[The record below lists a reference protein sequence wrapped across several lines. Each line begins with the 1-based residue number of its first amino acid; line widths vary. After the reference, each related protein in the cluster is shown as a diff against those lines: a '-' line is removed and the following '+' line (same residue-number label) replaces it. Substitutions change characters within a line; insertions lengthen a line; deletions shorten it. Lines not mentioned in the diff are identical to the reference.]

1 VVELPGGARAV
12 EPIQP
17 ADIEVAEG

>member
-1 VVELPGGARAV
+1 VVELPGGARAA